1 MSEQRKQHHVPQ
13 TYLKNFASGKKGDS
27 LYTLSK
33 QQRKVYPDRVPD
45 AAAER
50 HFYTLNNYEDKYFW
64 DNLYTKN
71 IEPEFGKT
79 LQEIKKACD
88 NVLVQSD
95 TTVISE
101 ELKHDLVFHLIFQ
114 LLRGKQTRKYIKDL
128 YEKTLP
134 NAFARAEEHF
144 KSINKEVLEK
154 SFEKFRKDDEY
165 FKELSMD
172 SIFSEKV
179 IFSFANILKN
189 YIFVIYR
196 NESEIPFITSD
207 NPVMIVDSN
216 TLNSRPF
223 SNGLLVP
230 STVVLFP
237 ISSKLL
243 LCAYNP
249 YRFSPNGLDCKLKI
263 MHGKDCENL
272 VSVHNKLQIS
282 QNFNWAYSYSEETL
296 NALKKLI

>member
-13 TYLKNFASGKKGDS
+13 TYLKNFAAGKKGDS

-33 QQRKVYPDRVPD
+33 QQRKVYPDRVPE

-50 HFYTLNNYEDKYFW
+50 HFYTLNNFKDKYFW
-64 DNLYTKN
+64 DDLYTKN

-79 LQEIKKACD
+79 LQEIKKVCD

-95 TTVISE
+95 ATVISE
-101 ELKHDLVFHLIFQ
+101 KLKHDLVFHLIFQ
-114 LLRGKQTRKYIKDL
+114 LLRGKQTRKYVKDL
-128 YEKTLP
+128 YERTLP
-134 NAFARAEEHF
+134 NAFAKTEEHF
-144 KSINKEVLEK
+144 KSISKDVLEN
-154 SFEKFRKDDEY
+154 SFEKFQKDDEF
-165 FKELSMD
+165 FKKLSMD
-172 SIFSEKV
+172 AIFSEKV

-189 YIFVIYR
+189 YAFVIYK

-237 ISSKLL
+237 VSSKLL
-243 LCAYNP
+243 LCAYHP
-249 YRFSPNGLDCKLKI
+249 YKFSSKGLDCKLKI
-263 MHGKDCENL
+263 IHGKDCENL
-272 VSVHNKLQIS
+272 VSVHNKLQIT

-296 NALKKLI
+296 NALKKFI